1 MDYLHNNREQFAEAI
16 NLAVFQTGLAPE
28 IIEKD
33 YYITLILRK
42 LSEMFD
48 FVVFKGGTSLSKCH
62 KVIDRFSEDIDITID
77 NSLSQGQKKK
87 LKYGIVEIAEEFGM
101 KISNIDDIR
110 SRRDYNCY
118 RIEYDSVLKSTSGA
132 VNPMVI
138 METSF
143 TEVSFPTVTLAVGSY
158 IGELLQEEAP
168 EMLTEYSLNPFEM
181 KVQGLDRTLI
191 DKVFAVCDYYLS
203 GRVKKH
209 SRHIYDI
216 YKLSPLVRQD
226 DDFKKLI
233 QEVREV
239 RSKASICLSAQ
250 PDINVTELLHK
261 IIHDEVYKEDY
272 NTLTVRLLKEKVD
285 YNEAIQA
292 LRKIADSGFFD

>member
-87 LKYGIVEIAEEFGM
+87 LKYGIVEITEEFGM

-158 IGELLQEEAP
+158 IGKLLQEEAP

-233 QEVREV
+233 QEVRDV

-250 PDINVTELLHK
+250 PDVNVTELLYK
-261 IIHDEVYKEDY
+261 IIRDEVYKEDY

-285 YNEAIQA
+285 YNEAIQV

>member
-158 IGELLQEEAP
+158 IGKLLQEEAP

-226 DDFKKLI
+226 DDFRKLI
-233 QEVREV
+233 QEVKEV

-250 PDINVTELLHK
+250 PDVNVTELLYK
-261 IIHDEVYKEDY
+261 IIRDEVYKEDY

-285 YNEAIQA
+285 YNESIQV

>member
-158 IGELLQEEAP
+158 IGKLLQEEAP

-226 DDFKKLI
+226 DDFRKLI
-233 QEVREV
+233 QEVRDV

-250 PDINVTELLHK
+250 PDVNVTELLYK
-261 IIHDEVYKEDY
+261 IIRDEVYKEDY

-285 YNEAIQA
+285 YNEAIQV
-292 LRKIADSGFFD
+292 LRKIADSGLFD

>member
-87 LKYGIVEIAEEFGM
+87 LKYGIVEIVEELGM
-101 KISNIDDIR
+101 NISNIDDIR

-203 GRVKKH
+203 GHVKKH

-226 DDFKKLI
+226 DDFRKLI
-233 QEVREV
+233 QEVRDV

-250 PDINVTELLHK
+250 PDVNVTELLYK
-261 IIHDEVYKEDY
+261 IIRDEVYKEDY

>member
-87 LKYGIVEIAEEFGM
+87 LKYGIVEIVEEFGM

-158 IGELLQEEAP
+158 IGKLLQEEAP

-233 QEVREV
+233 QEVRDV

-250 PDINVTELLHK
+250 PDVNVTELLYK
-261 IIHDEVYKEDY
+261 IIRDEVYKEDY

-285 YNEAIQA
+285 YNEAIQV

>member
-87 LKYGIVEIAEEFGM
+87 LKYGIVEITEEFGM

-158 IGELLQEEAP
+158 IGKLLQEEAP

-250 PDINVTELLHK
+250 PDVNVTELLHK

-272 NTLTVRLLKEKVD
+272 NTLTVKLLKEKVD
-285 YNEAIQA
+285 YNEAIQV

>member
-87 LKYGIVEIAEEFGM
+87 LKYGIVEIVEELGM

-118 RIEYDSVLKSTSGA
+118 KIEYDSVLKSTSGA

-143 TEVSFPTVTLAVGSY
+143 TEVSFPTVTLALGSY
-158 IGELLQEEAP
+158 IGELLQEEAS

-226 DDFKKLI
+226 DDFRKLI
-233 QEVREV
+233 QEVRDV
-239 RSKASICLSAQ
+239 RSKESICLSAQ
-250 PDINVTELLHK
+250 PDVNVTELLHK

>member
-87 LKYGIVEIAEEFGM
+87 LKYGIVEITEEFGM

-158 IGELLQEEAP
+158 IGKLLQEEAP

-226 DDFKKLI
+226 DDFRKLI
-233 QEVREV
+233 QEVRDV

-250 PDINVTELLHK
+250 PDVNVTELLYK
-261 IIHDEVYKEDY
+261 IIRDEVYKEDY
-272 NTLTVRLLKEKVD
+272 NTLTVKLLKEKVD
-285 YNEAIQA
+285 YNEAIQV

>member
-87 LKYGIVEIAEEFGM
+87 LKYGIVEITEEFGM

-158 IGELLQEEAP
+158 IGKLLQEEAP

-226 DDFKKLI
+226 DDFRKLI

-250 PDINVTELLHK
+250 PDVNVTELLHK

-272 NTLTVRLLKEKVD
+272 NTLTVKLLKEKVD
-285 YNEAIQA
+285 YNEAIQV

>member
-87 LKYGIVEIAEEFGM
+87 LKYGIVEIVEELGM

-118 RIEYDSVLKSTSGA
+118 RIEYDSVLTFTSGA

-158 IGELLQEEAP
+158 IGELLQEEAA

-226 DDFKKLI
+226 DDFRKLI
-233 QEVREV
+233 QEVRDV

-250 PDINVTELLHK
+250 PDVNVTELLHK

>member
-226 DDFKKLI
+226 DDFRKLI
-233 QEVREV
+233 QEVRDV

-250 PDINVTELLHK
+250 PDVNVTELLHK

>member
-28 IIEKD
+28 IVEKD

-87 LKYGIVEIAEEFGM
+87 LKYGIVEIAEELGM

-118 RIEYDSVLKSTSGA
+118 RIEYDSVLQFTSGA

-138 METSF
+138 M
-143 TEVSFPTVTLAVGSY
+143 
-158 IGELLQEEAP
+158 EAP

-226 DDFKKLI
+226 DDFRKLI
-233 QEVREV
+233 QEVRDV

-250 PDINVTELLHK
+250 PDVNVTELLYK
-261 IIHDEVYKEDY
+261 IIRDEVYKEDY

-285 YNEAIQA
+285 YNESIQV

>member
-158 IGELLQEEAP
+158 IG
-168 EMLTEYSLNPFEM
+168 MLTEYSLNPFEM

-226 DDFKKLI
+226 DDFRKLI
-233 QEVREV
+233 QEVRDV

-250 PDINVTELLHK
+250 PDVNVTELLYK
-261 IIHDEVYKEDY
+261 IIRDEVYKEDY

-285 YNEAIQA
+285 YNEAIQV

>member
-16 NLAVFQTGLAPE
+16 NLAVFKTGLAPE
-28 IIEKD
+28 IVEKD

-158 IGELLQEEAP
+158 IGKLLQEEAP

-216 YKLSPLVRQD
+216 YKLLPLVSQD

-250 PDINVTELLHK
+250 PDVNVTELLYK
-261 IIHDEVYKEDY
+261 IIRDEVYKEDY

-285 YNEAIQA
+285 YNEAIQV

>member
-87 LKYGIVEIAEEFGM
+87 LKYGIVEITEEFGM

-118 RIEYDSVLKSTSGA
+118 KIEYNSVLKSTSGA

-158 IGELLQEEAP
+158 IGKLLQEEAP

-226 DDFKKLI
+226 DDFRKLI
-233 QEVREV
+233 QEVRDV

-250 PDINVTELLHK
+250 PDVNVTELLYK
-261 IIHDEVYKEDY
+261 IIRDEVYKEDY
-272 NTLTVRLLKEKVD
+272 NTLTVKLLKEKVD
-285 YNEAIQA
+285 YNEAIQV

>member
-233 QEVREV
+233 QEVRDV

-250 PDINVTELLHK
+250 PDVNVTELLYK
-261 IIHDEVYKEDY
+261 IIRDEVYKEDY

-285 YNEAIQA
+285 YNEAIQV

>member
-1 MDYLHNNREQFAEAI
+1 MGYLHNHREQFEEAI

-28 IIEKD
+28 IVEKD
-33 YYITLILRK
+33 YYITLILRR

-87 LKYGIVEIAEEFGM
+87 LKYGIVEIAEELSM
-101 KISNIDDIR
+101 KISNMEDIR

-118 RIEYDSVLKSTSGA
+118 KIEYDSVLTSTFGA

-158 IGELLQEEAP
+158 IGELLQEEAS

-216 YKLSPLVRQD
+216 YKLLPLVSQD
-226 DDFKKLI
+226 DDYKKLI

-250 PDINVTELLHK
+250 SDVNVTELLHK

-272 NTLTVRLLKEKVD
+272 NTLTVKLLKEKVD
-285 YNEAIQA
+285 YNKAIQA
-292 LRKIADSGFFD
+292 LGKIADSSLFD

>member
-87 LKYGIVEIAEEFGM
+87 LKYGIVEITEEFGM

-158 IGELLQEEAP
+158 IGKLLQEEAP

-233 QEVREV
+233 QEVRDV

-250 PDINVTELLHK
+250 PDVNVTELLYK
-261 IIHDEVYKEDY
+261 IIRDEVYKEDY

>member
-16 NLAVFQTGLAPE
+16 NLAVFKTGLVPE
-28 IIEKD
+28 IVEKD

-87 LKYGIVEIAEEFGM
+87 LKYGIVEIVEEFGM

-118 RIEYDSVLKSTSGA
+118 RIEYDSVLTFTSGA

-226 DDFKKLI
+226 DDFRKLI

-250 PDINVTELLHK
+250 PDVNVTELLYK
-261 IIHDEVYKEDY
+261 IIRDEVYKEDY

>member
-1 MDYLHNNREQFAEAI
+1 MDYLHNNREQFVEAI
-16 NLAVFQTGLAPE
+16 NLAVFKTGLVPE
-28 IIEKD
+28 IVEKD

-87 LKYGIVEIAEEFGM
+87 LKYGIVEITEEFGM

-118 RIEYDSVLKSTSGA
+118 RIEYDSVLTFTSGA

-168 EMLTEYSLNPFEM
+168 EMLTEYSLTPFEM

-226 DDFKKLI
+226 DDFRKLI
-233 QEVREV
+233 QEVRDV

-250 PDINVTELLHK
+250 PDVNVTELLHK

>member
-87 LKYGIVEIAEEFGM
+87 LKYGIVEITEEFGM

-118 RIEYDSVLKSTSGA
+118 RIEYDSVLTFTSGA

-158 IGELLQEEAP
+158 IGELLQEEAS

-233 QEVREV
+233 
-239 RSKASICLSAQ
+239 
-250 PDINVTELLHK
+250 
-261 IIHDEVYKEDY
+261 
-272 NTLTVRLLKEKVD
+272 
-285 YNEAIQA
+285 
-292 LRKIADSGFFD
+292 

>member
-233 QEVREV
+233 QEVRDV

-250 PDINVTELLHK
+250 PDVNVTELLHK

-285 YNEAIQA
+285 YNEAIQV

>member
-1 MDYLHNNREQFAEAI
+1 MDYLHNNRERFAEAI
-16 NLAVFQTGLAPE
+16 NLAVFKTGLAPE

-158 IGELLQEEAP
+158 IGKLLQEEAP

-250 PDINVTELLHK
+250 PDVNVTELLYK
-261 IIHDEVYKEDY
+261 IIRDEVYKEDY

-285 YNEAIQA
+285 YNEAIQV

>member
-158 IGELLQEEAP
+158 IGKLLQEEAP

-233 QEVREV
+233 QEVRDV

-250 PDINVTELLHK
+250 PDVNVTELLYK
-261 IIHDEVYKEDY
+261 IIRDEVYKEDY

>member
-158 IGELLQEEAP
+158 IGKLLQEEAP

-233 QEVREV
+233 QEVRDV

-250 PDINVTELLHK
+250 PDVNVTELLYK
-261 IIHDEVYKEDY
+261 IIRDEVYKEDY

-285 YNEAIQA
+285 YNEAIQV

>member
-16 NLAVFQTGLAPE
+16 NLAVFKTGLAPE
-28 IIEKD
+28 IVEKD

-158 IGELLQEEAP
+158 IGKLLQEEAP

-250 PDINVTELLHK
+250 PDVNVTELLHK

-285 YNEAIQA
+285 YNEAIQV

>member
-87 LKYGIVEIAEEFGM
+87 LKYGIVEIAEELGM

-118 RIEYDSVLKSTSGA
+118 RIEYDSVLQFTSGA

-158 IGELLQEEAP
+158 IGKLLQEEAP

-216 YKLSPLVRQD
+216 YKLSPLVSQD
-226 DDFKKLI
+226 DDFRKLI

-250 PDINVTELLHK
+250 PDVNVTELLYK
-261 IIHDEVYKEDY
+261 IIRDEVYKEDY

-285 YNEAIQA
+285 YNEAIQV

>member
-87 LKYGIVEIAEEFGM
+87 LKYGIVEITEEFGM

-158 IGELLQEEAP
+158 IGKLLQEEAP

-216 YKLSPLVRQD
+216 
-226 DDFKKLI
+226 
-233 QEVREV
+233 
-239 RSKASICLSAQ
+239 SKASICLSAQ
-250 PDINVTELLHK
+250 PDVNVTELLYK
-261 IIHDEVYKEDY
+261 IIRDEVYKEDY

-285 YNEAIQA
+285 YNESIQV

>member
-87 LKYGIVEIAEEFGM
+87 LKYGIVEITEEFGM

-233 QEVREV
+233 QEVRDV

-250 PDINVTELLHK
+250 PDVNVTELLYK
-261 IIHDEVYKEDY
+261 IIRDEVYKEDY

-285 YNEAIQA
+285 YNEAIQV

>member
-87 LKYGIVEIAEEFGM
+87 LKYGIVEIVEELGM

-118 RIEYDSVLKSTSGA
+118 KIEYDSVLKSTSGA

-143 TEVSFPTVTLAVGSY
+143 TEVSFPTVTLAVGSF

-168 EMLTEYSLNPFEM
+168 GMLAEYSLNPFEM

-250 PDINVTELLHK
+250 PDVN
-261 IIHDEVYKEDY
+261 
-272 NTLTVRLLKEKVD
+272 VRLLKEKVD

>member
-87 LKYGIVEIAEEFGM
+87 LKYGIVEITEEFGM

-158 IGELLQEEAP
+158 IGKLLQEEAP

-216 YKLSPLVRQD
+216 YKLLPLVSQD

-250 PDINVTELLHK
+250 PDVNVTELLYK
-261 IIHDEVYKEDY
+261 IIRDEVYKEDY

-285 YNEAIQA
+285 YNESIQV

>member
-16 NLAVFQTGLAPE
+16 NLAVFKTGLAPE
-28 IIEKD
+28 IVEKD

-158 IGELLQEEAP
+158 IGKLLQEEAP

-226 DDFKKLI
+226 DDFRKLI
-233 QEVREV
+233 QEVRDV

-250 PDINVTELLHK
+250 PDVNVTELLYK
-261 IIHDEVYKEDY
+261 IIRDEVYKEDY

-285 YNEAIQA
+285 YNEAIQV

>member
-87 LKYGIVEIAEEFGM
+87 LKYGIVEIVEELGM
-101 KISNIDDIR
+101 NISNIDDIR

-158 IGELLQEEAP
+158 IGKLLQEEAP

-203 GRVKKH
+203 GHVKKH

-226 DDFKKLI
+226 DDFRKLI
-233 QEVREV
+233 QEVRDV

-250 PDINVTELLHK
+250 PDVNVTELLYK
-261 IIHDEVYKEDY
+261 IIRDEVYKEDY

>member
-87 LKYGIVEIAEEFGM
+87 LKYGIVEIVEELGM

-118 RIEYDSVLKSTSGA
+118 RIEYDSVLQFTSGA

-158 IGELLQEEAP
+158 IGKLLQEEAP

-233 QEVREV
+233 QEVRDV

-250 PDINVTELLHK
+250 PDVNVTELLYK
-261 IIHDEVYKEDY
+261 IIRDEVYKEDY

-285 YNEAIQA
+285 YNESIQV

>member
-33 YYITLILRK
+33 YYITLILCK
-42 LSEMFD
+42 LSKMFD

-87 LKYGIVEIAEEFGM
+87 LKYGIVEIAEELSM
-101 KISNIDDIR
+101 KISNMEDIR

-118 RIEYDSVLKSTSGA
+118 KIEYDSVLTSTFGA

-143 TEVSFPTVTLAVGSY
+143 TEVSFPTVTLAVASY

-226 DDFKKLI
+226 DDFRKLI
-233 QEVREV
+233 QEVRDV

-250 PDINVTELLHK
+250 PDVNVTELLHK

-285 YNEAIQA
+285 YNEAIQV

>member
-158 IGELLQEEAP
+158 IGKLLQEEAP

-226 DDFKKLI
+226 DDFRKLI
-233 QEVREV
+233 QEVRDV

-250 PDINVTELLHK
+250 PDVNVTELLHK

-285 YNEAIQA
+285 YNESIQV
-292 LRKIADSGFFD
+292 LRKIADSGLFD

>member
-16 NLAVFQTGLAPE
+16 NLAVFKTGLAPE
-28 IIEKD
+28 IVEKD

-118 RIEYDSVLKSTSGA
+118 RIEYDSVLHFTSGA

-158 IGELLQEEAP
+158 IGKLLQEEAP

-216 YKLSPLVRQD
+216 YKLLPLVSQD
-226 DDFKKLI
+226 DDFRKLI
-233 QEVREV
+233 HEVREV

-250 PDINVTELLHK
+250 PDVDVTELLYK

-285 YNEAIQA
+285 YNDAIQA